1 MSQLDSFLEQSTG
14 WQSQVYEYEGQEIGV
29 RDVRQLAVMILFLVA
44 VGLAILGFLGI
55 ILSKTRLCSVC
66 NHMLKI
72 AGFFSA
78 FLGSLALLA
87 ASIGLSVNFLVHDA
101 CQISDIIVED
111 FEPFVGDLV
120 APAANAA
127 FNNTNL
133 AVSTE
138 MITVILSNVN
148 ILNLS
153 YSLLN

>member
-1 MSQLDSFLEQSTG
+1 MSQLDSFSEQSTG
-14 WQSQVYEYEGQEIGV
+14 WQSQIYEYEGQEIGV

-101 CQISDIIVED
+101 CQISDIIVE
-111 FEPFVGDLV
+111 GDLV